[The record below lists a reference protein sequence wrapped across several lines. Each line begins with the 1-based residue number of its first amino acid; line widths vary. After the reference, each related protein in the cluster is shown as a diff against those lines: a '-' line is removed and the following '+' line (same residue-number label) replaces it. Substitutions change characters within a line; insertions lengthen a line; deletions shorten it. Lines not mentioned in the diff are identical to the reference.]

1 MSREEFLK
9 ELERLLSGIS
19 EEERADA
26 LAFYR
31 SYFEDAGESNEA
43 SILKELESPQKVA
56 DTILR
61 DLRQDADQPGA
72 GGASGGRDGSEDVFD
87 SGSRDGSEGISG
99 TGGWDKSADFG
110 FDGYGGAGSYNAG
123 GYGGAGT
130 YGGDYGAGGYGGT
143 GGYRYTGERKSG
155 AAVTVGVIVAV
166 LTSPIWLSL
175 LLVAAGV
182 LLAVVATLFGLA
194 LAVVC
199 VMAALV
205 VTGFMLFV
213 TGIGLVFG
221 GNPAVG
227 TGLMGGGLIVLALG
241 LLSVLLMVWVFGVLL
256 PWALRG
262 LWRLC
267 RTPFDKRKER
277 AAV

>member
-56 DTILR
+56 DTILS

-72 GGASGGRDGSEDVFD
+72 GGASGDRDGSEDVFGG
-87 SGSRDGSEGISG
+87 GSRDGSEDISG

-110 FDGYGGAGSYNAG
+110 FD
-123 GYGGAGT
+123 
-130 YGGDYGAGGYGGT
+130 GYGGT

>member
-56 DTILR
+56 DTILS

-72 GGASGGRDGSEDVFD
+72 GGASGDRDGSEDVFGGGSRD
-87 SGSRDGSEGISG
+87 GSEDVFGSGSRDGSEDISG

-110 FDGYGGAGSYNAG
+110 FD
-123 GYGGAGT
+123 
-130 YGGDYGAGGYGGT
+130 GYGGT

>member
-56 DTILR
+56 DTILS

-87 SGSRDGSEGISG
+87 SGSRDGSEDISG

-110 FDGYGGAGSYNAG
+110 FDGYGGA
-123 GYGGAGT
+123 
-130 YGGDYGAGGYGGT
+130 